1 MHYMKFLRTLYYAY
15 QYTSLLKLITSC
27 YCILTIFLSC
37 PFLAQEA
44 VVEEQNSETDNIK
57 VL

>member
-1 MHYMKFLRTLYYAY
+1 MHINIHLYLSSLQAVIVFL
-15 QYTSLLKLITSC
+15 QYSSLVL
-27 YCILTIFLSC
+27 F
-37 PFLAQEA
+37 FLAQEA

>member
-1 MHYMKFLRTLYYAY
+1 MKFLRTLYYAY

-27 YCILTIFLSC
+27 YCIPTIFLSF
-37 PFLAQEA
+37 PYFFLAQEA

>member
-1 MHYMKFLRTLYYAY
+1 MKFLRTLYYAY

-27 YCILTIFLSC
+27 YCIRTIFLSF
-37 PFLAQEA
+37 PYFFLAQEA